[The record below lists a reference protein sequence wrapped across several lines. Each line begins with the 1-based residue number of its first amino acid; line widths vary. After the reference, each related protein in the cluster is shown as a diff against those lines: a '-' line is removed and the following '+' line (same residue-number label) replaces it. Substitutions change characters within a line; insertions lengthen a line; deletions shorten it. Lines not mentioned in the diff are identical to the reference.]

1 MSKLLEIQLPPFQPH
16 PLAWGGH
23 LQTIVGAYYPWK
35 KKYRPPHVLVDTN
48 DGDKV
53 VMYDDHSPDWRPGER
68 VVLLIHGLGGS
79 HESGYM
85 VRTAQKLHERG
96 VRSFRKELRGFGS
109 SYAIARGHC
118 HAGRGEDI
126 AVCVEKIIQL
136 CPDSPITLIGYSM
149 GANILLNLLGEL
161 GDLAPAQVDSAIAV
175 APPIDLPHCAHNLRQ
190 GLNRLYD
197 WSFMRTLQRLLQQRR
212 RVVKDFHD
220 RRVRPL
226 PNRLRDFDEQFVAP
240 LIGFPSA
247 HDYYVAC
254 SAAYKLP
261 HITVPTMII
270 SAEDDPIVPVD
281 MFHRH
286 AMSPSIALHTTRS
299 GGHLGFIGR
308 QGPDPDI
315 FWLDW
320 RTIEI
325 VQSLPLRFGESAASQ
340 GNSCESHE
348 VQPQSTSGLLT

>member
-1 MSKLLEIQLPPFQPH
+1 MIDFSQIQLPKFEPH
-16 PLAWGGH
+16 PLVRGGH
-23 LQTIVGAYYPWK
+23 LQTIVGAYYPWRK
-35 KKYRPPHVLVDTN
+35 RYRPPWVLVDTD

-53 VMYDDHSPDWRPGER
+53 LMYDDNTPQWRPGER

-85 VRTAQKLHERG
+85 IRTAQKLHDIG

-109 SYAIARGHC
+109 SSTVARGHC
-118 HAGRGEDI
+118 HAGKGEDV
-126 AVCVEKIIQL
+126 AACVEKIMHL

-161 GDLAPAQVDSAIAV
+161 GELAPTQIDSAIAV
-175 APPIDLPHCAHNLRQ
+175 APPIDLVHCAFNLRR

-197 WSFMRTLQRLLQQRR
+197 WSFMRTIRSLLQKRR
-212 RVVKDFHD
+212 RAVPELIDH
-220 RRVRPL
+220 RVRPL
-226 PNRLRDFDEQFVAP
+226 PKRLRDFDEQYVAP

-254 SAAYKLP
+254 SSAYKLP
-261 HITVPTMII
+261 EIRVPTLIV
-270 SAEDDPIVPVD
+270 SAEDDPIVPVS
-281 MFHRH
+281 MFQQHVRS
-286 AMSPSIALHTTRS
+286 AAVALQTTQS
-299 GGHLGFIGR
+299 GGHLGFVGR
-308 QGPDPDI
+308 QGIDPDI

-325 VQSLPLRFGESAASQ
+325 VQSLPRTFAGESDSNA
-340 GNSCESHE
+340 NSERKL
-348 VQPQSTSGLLT
+348 VDAK